1 MAFREGLLQKVDLMG
16 MADLL
21 ARQQSAS
28 RNEKNKTG
36 DMADQ
41 AGMQQLLQWGIPATE
56 ENLRKLRGGFISG
69 GQDTMTL
76 QDPMLKGTNIGSSK
90 TFLSDLPGY
99 ISGTPGA
106 QVSAERNAAA
116 QAMIGAMGQSA
127 AAASR
132 AGGGGGG
139 GNAGGSQWY
148 GAEGQAANEKYGAPN
163 IPFGYGSGNASL
175 LAEQKIKSEIDQAQ
189 KNRDAQVEIARLNS
203 EGRNV
208 PSAKSPTAKT
218 SQSEIMSS
226 GALAKID
233 ELKKSDKF
241 NELPI
246 ETQNAAFSDSEI
258 SKLFNDNT
266 IDIEDIIIR
275 LIIKYGGRPGPT
287 ISATNRK
294 TGKQYSSEPTGDVST
309 TVEFK

>member
-28 RNEKNKTG
+28 RNDKNKTG
-36 DMADQ
+36 DMANQ

-99 ISGTPGA
+99 ISGTPGS

-132 AGGGGGG
+132 GGESPSETAQ
-139 GNAGGSQWY
+139 NVAQTNVLD
-148 GAEGQAANEKYGAPN
+148 EQARKIAQDRS
-163 IPFGYGSGNASL
+163 GYGSGAAGL
-175 LAEQKIKSEIDQAQ
+175 LAEQKIKSEADQAQ

-208 PSAKSPTAKT
+208 PSAKSPTAKN

-226 GALAKID
+226 GALVKID

-275 LIIKYGGRPGPT
+275 LIIKYGGRPGPA

-294 TGKQYSSEPTGDVST
+294 TGKQYSSEPTGDVSA
-309 TVEFK
+309 TVEYK

>member
-1 MAFREGLLQKVDLMG
+1 
-16 MADLL
+16 
-21 ARQQSAS
+21 
-28 RNEKNKTG
+28 
-36 DMADQ
+36 
-41 AGMQQLLQWGIPATE
+41 MQQLLQWGIPATE

-99 ISGTPGA
+99 ISGTPGS

-132 AGGGGGG
+132 GGESPSETAQ
-139 GNAGGSQWY
+139 NVAQTNVLD
-148 GAEGQAANEKYGAPN
+148 EQARKIAQDRS
-163 IPFGYGSGNASL
+163 GYGSGAAGL
-175 LAEQKIKSEIDQAQ
+175 LAEQKIKSEADQAQ
-189 KNRDAQVEIARLNS
+189 KNRDAQVEIAGLNS

-208 PSAKSPTAKT
+208 PSAKSPTAKN

-226 GALAKID
+226 GALVKID

-275 LIIKYGGRPGPT
+275 LIIKYGGRPGPA

-294 TGKQYSSEPTGDVST
+294 TGKQYSSEPTGDVSA
-309 TVEFK
+309 TVEYK

>member
-1 MAFREGLLQKVDLMG
+1 MAFREGLLQKVDLLG

-28 RNEKNKTG
+28 RKTAEEKAMMAEQLKSMQEANKMAELKRMMLTPSPSNTVLDSPYTIGMPRYQKEQENMRYLSMLTGNPLPNQGIRGSGDGGNE
-36 DMADQ
+36 
-41 AGMQQLLQWGIPATE
+41 
-56 ENLRKLRGGFISG
+56 
-69 GQDTMTL
+69 
-76 QDPMLKGTNIGSSK
+76 
-90 TFLSDLPGY
+90 
-99 ISGTPGA
+99 
-106 QVSAERNAAA
+106 
-116 QAMIGAMGQSA
+116 
-127 AAASR
+127 
-132 AGGGGGG
+132 G
-139 GNAGGSQWY
+139 GNAGDSERKRLFESG
-148 GAEGQAANEKYGAPN
+148 GASGVGQAANDKYGAPN

-175 LAEQKIKSEIDQAQ
+175 LAEQKIKSEADQAQ
-189 KNRDAQVEIARLNS
+189 KNRDAQIEITRLNS

-226 GALAKID
+226 GALVKID

-275 LIIKYGGRPGPT
+275 LIIKYGGRPGPA

-294 TGKQYSSEPTGDVST
+294 TGKQYSSEPTGDVSA
-309 TVEFK
+309 TVEYK